1 MSRSAA
7 RAPGAGPA
15 TAAAGACAARA
26 SHPGTRAA
34 ASAVGTRSGS
44 TPGIAISGSSISCV
58 TGCPV
63 PHRSVRVRATR
74 AVRVSAVWI
83 GLVRPPAIPGRTRS
97 HLPVARLLV
106 AHLALASAPGRS
118 AVLGSI
124 ALRASS
130 GACSLLRLS
139 TRRSSTG
146 CPAGRAASLAH
157 RRNTRHR
164 TRCCKYHE
172 RSFDRQVCFLL
183 SFLHNKLT

>member
-1 MSRSAA
+1 MSRSASRTSGTGA
-7 RAPGAGPA
+7 ATAGAPRAGPA
-15 TAAAGACAARA
+15 A
-26 SHPGTRAA
+26 TRAA
-34 ASAVGTRSGS
+34 ATAIGTRSAS
-44 TPGIAISGSSISCV
+44 TSGIATAGGSISSV
-58 TGCPV
+58 AGCPV
-63 PHRSVRVRATR
+63 PHRSVRVRATGS
-74 AVRVSAVWI
+74 VRVRGIWI
-83 GLVRPPAIPGRTRS
+83 ALIGIAPIPSRTCS
-97 HLPVARLLV
+97 HLPVARLLI
-106 AHLALASAPGRS
+106 AHLALASVPGRS

-164 TRCCKYHE
+164 TRCCKYHQ